1 MNPFEGKSSFDSETF
16 DKLTLERADLR
27 DREFSYCTFRRC
39 KLGESRWTRARL
51 EGCVFEECDLSRAD
65 PTMLSLRGVTFTSCK
80 LIGINWTKIAKF
92 PDVSFEDCDLR
103 YTVMDSL
110 ALRKT
115 RFTRCAITE
124 SVFASMDFTD
134 AVFEECRFAGTRFDG
149 CDLRNAR
156 FPRSSDLFVDPAKNK
171 VKGARVPLDTA
182 ILLATSFGMR
192 VLGFDESKDE

>member
-1 MNPFEGKSSFDSETF
+1 MRFEQRRPHHALAAGRDVHLLQVDRDQLDEDRKVPRRVVRGLRS
-16 DKLTLERADLR
+16 TLYGDGLARAAQD
-27 DREFSYCTFRRC
+27 
-39 KLGESRWTRARL
+39 
-51 EGCVFEECDLSRAD
+51 
-65 PTMLSLRGVTFTSCK
+65 
-80 LIGINWTKIAKF
+80 
-92 PDVSFEDCDLR
+92 
-103 YTVMDSL
+103 
-110 ALRKT
+110 AL
-115 RFTRCAITE
+115 TRCAITE